1 AALTNSIKELGLRT
15 PLTVRHDEGPITID
29 GEEVYSVPVL
39 VAGRHRLEA
48 LKMLSEEWV
57 EVVYEDDGIKARLW
71 EIDENLSRA
80 ELSTDEKR
88 TLLRKRKEL
97 WEEQQKSR
105 GTPRPTFQK
114 SAAGSKGFAAETA
127 E

>member
-1 AALTNSIKELGLRT
+1 HLIRAPHSRT

-57 EVVYEDDGIKARLW
+57 EVVYEDDGIKAQLW

-97 WEEQQKSR
+97 WEKQKTETGRSPPSLDRGGRARSR
-105 GTPRPTFQK
+105 I
-114 SAAGSKGFAAETA
+114 
-127 E
+127 